1 MTTLFI
7 TSKSLGGSG
16 KYISSLAKGIKSH
29 TNCEILYYPSKVSQD
44 AEIEKEFSFSHHFS
58 KIPCFNPIKLL
69 KNILQVRKILNN
81 GNYVAVHTH
90 TSLGGFI
97 GRIGAF
103 LSSHPIKIIHTIH
116 AYGADEFTPVPQKW
130 VYWVIERGL
139 DLITDCYIS
148 PSQYM
153 IEYGSKN
160 HIITRSKANVIYN
173 SLPLKTPGVERITQ
187 RKTVRE
193 TMGLL
198 EDETLFLFCGRLEKQ
213 KGVDVLFD
221 AIAKMDDR
229 ISFKVALCGEGDLR
243 NELNEQANRLGIQH
257 RLHWL
262 GWQSE
267 VSQFYAAADIYIMP
281 SRWES
286 FGLVFL
292 EAMNYEMPI
301 LSTKTQAIP
310 EVVENQVCG
319 LLSDNE
325 DSSQLANNMA
335 ILLNDKKLAIEMGMK
350 GKNRLNSMFTFNTFI
365 QSHMVIYEKM
375 GIKIKR

>member
-16 KYISSLAKGIKSH
+16 KYISSLANGIKSH
-29 TNCEILYYPSKVSQD
+29 TNCEIIYYPSNVSQD
-44 AEIEKEFSFSHHFS
+44 TEIEKEFSFSHHFTN
-58 KIPCFNPIKLL
+58 IPCFNPIKLL
-69 KNILQVRKILNN
+69 KNIFQVRAILNS
-81 GNYVAVHTH
+81 GNYVAIHTH

-97 GRIGAF
+97 GRIAAF
-103 LSSHPIKIIHTIH
+103 LSHHSIKKVHTIH

-130 VYWVIERGL
+130 VYWIIERSL
-139 DLITDCYIS
+139 DFITDCYIS

-153 IEYGSKN
+153 IDYGVKN
-160 HIITRSKANVIYN
+160 HIISKNKANVIYN
-173 SLPLKTPGVERITQ
+173 SLPLKTPGGERVTQ
-187 RKTVRE
+187 RQDVRAS
-193 TMGLL
+193 MGLC
-198 EDETLFLFCGRLEKQ
+198 EDEVLFLFCGRLEKQ
-213 KGVDVLFD
+213 KGVDILLD
-221 AIAKMDDR
+221 AIAKMDKEVQ
-229 ISFKVALCGEGDLR
+229 FKVALCGAGDLR
-243 NELNEQANRLGIQH
+243 KELNEQADRLGIQH

-310 EVVENQVCG
+310 EVVADKICG

-325 DSSQLANNMA
+325 NSDQLAENM
-335 ILLNDKKLAIEMGMK
+335 LLLLSDKELALKMGRE
-350 GKNRLNSMFTFNTFI
+350 GKKRLNNLFTFNTFI
-365 QSHMVIYEKM
+365 QSHMIIYEKM
-375 GIKIKR
+375 GIEIKK

>member
-16 KYISSLAKGIKSH
+16 KYISSLANGIKSH
-29 TNCEILYYPSKVSQD
+29 TDCEIIYYPSNVSQD
-44 AEIEKEFSFSHHFS
+44 KEIEKEFSFSHHF
-58 KIPCFNPIKLL
+58 KNIPCFNPIKLL
-69 KNILQVRKILNN
+69 QNILQVRAILNS
-81 GNYVAVHTH
+81 GKYVAVHTH

-103 LSSHPIKIIHTIH
+103 ISHRPIKKIHTIH

-130 VYWVIERGL
+130 VYWVIERSL

-153 IEYGSKN
+153 IDYGVRN
-160 HIITRSKANVIYN
+160 HIINKSKANVIYN
-173 SLPLKTPGVERITQ
+173 SLPLRAPGEERVSQ
-187 RKTVRE
+187 RENIRAS
-193 TMGLL
+193 MGLT
-198 EDETLFLFCGRLEKQ
+198 ENEILFLFCGRLEKQ
-213 KGVDVLFD
+213 KGVDILLE
-221 AIAKMDDR
+221 AIAKIDR
-229 ISFKVALCGEGDLR
+229 DVQFKVALCGEGELR
-243 NELNEQANRLGIQH
+243 KELSEQADRLDIQH
-257 RLHWL
+257 RLQWL

-267 VSQFYAAADIYIMP
+267 VNQFYAASDIYIMP

-310 EVVENQVCG
+310 EVVADKICG

-325 DSSQLANNMA
+325 NPDQLAQNMLL
-335 ILLNDKKLAIEMGMK
+335 LLNDNKLSLKMGKEGKK
-350 GKNRLNSMFTFNTFI
+350 RLNNLFTFNSFI
-365 QSHMVIYEKM
+365 QAHMIIYEKM
-375 GIKIKR
+375 GIKIKK